1 MADGRRLNKLIEVL
15 ERGDRAFGTGTILNG
30 AFDDLLEAGA
40 SSYDFVIIDMEHLEF
55 DFPTLRHSLQYLL
68 NRGRIA
74 ESGSRQADPA
84 PLVRVPPNAG
94 EMNQWVIKQTLDI
107 GAYGIVLPHLSTV
120 EQARA
125 AVAAMRYPRA
135 GGDEVAGQG
144 LRGWY
149 PRHCSRYW
157 GLSIREYYEATEL
170 WPISPAGELFLMPIV
185 EDREGVKNLPHILKE
200 VKGIS
205 AIWAGAGD
213 LSVDLGHAGNPWHPE
228 VEAGVQSILATC
240 LENNIPCC
248 TIADARNVEQRLN
261 EGFRLI
267 VAAPSQSHDALE
279 RGRRFTAAR

>member
-30 AFDDLLEAGA
+30 AFDDILEAGA

-74 ESGSRQADPA
+74 ESGSRQADPV

-94 EMNQWVIKQTLDI
+94 EMNTWVIKQTLDI
-107 GAYGIVLPHLSTV
+107 GAYGIVRPHLSTV

-213 LSVDLGHAGNPWHPE
+213 LSVDLGHAGNPRHPE

-240 LENNIPCC
+240 LESDIPCC
-248 TIADARNVEQRLN
+248 TIADEWNVEQRLK

-267 VAAPSQSHDALE
+267 VVATSKSHDALE
-279 RGRRFTAAR
+279 RGRRFRAAG